1 MNNQWVK
8 KEIKRE
14 TKKYLE
20 TNENRNGTQQNL
32 WAVAQAVPRGKIIV
46 VIAYLK
52 EQGKSEVDNLPLH
65 LMELEKEQTKP
76 KVSGRK
82 EITKI
87 QAEISEKDYKAVAK
101 MNEIESE
108 LVLEK
113 IKLINLQPDSPRK
126 KEKTR

>member
-1 MNNQWVK
+1 M
-8 KEIKRE
+8 
-14 TKKYLE
+14 
-20 TNENRNGTQQNL
+20 
-32 WAVAQAVPRGKIIV
+32 

-113 IKLINLQPDSPRK
+113 IKLINL
-126 KEKTR
+126 